1 MTPYRKSTLLVI
13 DQANPNQF
21 EAISSD
27 SFISLNIW
35 ERTHIQ
41 EWIRNEPKILGED
54 LFILTVEFNKYVQSS
69 DRLDILALDKK
80 GNLVVIELKRDD
92 FAAYADLQAIR
103 YAAMVSSMTLENL
116 SHYVVEYRRKYCH
129 EHEYSTDKA
138 LEELKEFVEVDDF
151 KELSNRPRIIL
162 CSENF
167 STELTTTVLWLNQCG
182 LDISCVRIRP
192 HRVGDKIVVVPTVI
206 IPVPEAKQY
215 QTEIQKKEE
224 AKQDATSRSK
234 RPTTIKILLD
244 NGKMK
249 MGDLL
254 TLRDNLPTYV
264 QQQLNDYPADFF
276 TAEITG
282 KLGQQNNV
290 RWREDG
296 KEYSISNLT
305 RTIFSKLHSEKE
317 YPSALTG
324 GLYWRHS
331 NGKNLYDW
339 ADEVWN
345 EQNQE

>member
-1 MTPYRKSTLLVI
+1 MTPYQKSTVLVI

-35 ERTHIQ
+35 ERKHIQ
-41 EWIRNEPKILGED
+41 EWIRKEPRILGEE
-54 LFILTVEFNKYVQSS
+54 LLVLTIEFDKFKESA
-69 DRLDILALDKK
+69 DRLDVLGLDKK
-80 GNLVVIELKRDD
+80 GNLVIIELKRDE
-92 FAAYADLQAIR
+92 FAGYADLQALR

-116 SHYVVEYRRKYCH
+116 LPHMVDYKRKYYP
-129 EHEYSTDKA
+129 EQDYSTDHA
-138 LEELKEFVEVDDF
+138 LEELKEFVEKDEF
-151 KELSNRPRIIL
+151 TELPNRPRIIL

-182 LDISCVRIRP
+182 LDISCIRIRP

-206 IPVPEAKQY
+206 IPIPEAKQY

-224 AKQDATSRSK
+224 AKQDSNSRTK

-244 NGKMK
+244 GGKIRT
-249 MGDLL
+249 GDIL
-254 TLRDNLPTYV
+254 TLHDNLPSYV
-264 QQQLNDYPADFF
+264 QQQLHDCTKEFL

-290 RWREDG
+290 RWLEDG

-305 RTIFSKLHSEKE
+305 HIIFSKLHPDKE

-324 GLYWRHS
+324 GLYWRHV

-339 ADEVWN
+339 ANEVWN
-345 EQNQE
+345 QQNQS

>member
-1 MTPYRKSTLLVI
+1 MTPYQKSTLLVI
-13 DQANPNQF
+13 DQANPSQF
-21 EAISSD
+21 ETISSD

-35 ERTHIQ
+35 ERAHIQ
-41 EWIRNEPKILGED
+41 EWIRKEPKILGED
-54 LFILTVEFNKYVQSS
+54 LFILTIEFNKYVQSS

-116 SHYVVEYRRKYCH
+116 SHYVVEYRRKYYH
-129 EHEYSTDKA
+129 EHDYSTDKA

-182 LDISCVRIRP
+182 LGISCVRIRP

-224 AKQDATSRSK
+224 AKQDVTSRTK
-234 RPTTIKILLD
+234 RPTTIKVLWD
-244 NGKMK
+244 AGKIK
-249 MGDLL
+249 TGDQLVLAGDLP
-254 TLRDNLPTYV
+254 DYIKSEFNE
-264 QQQLNDYPADFF
+264 NDLYFR
-276 TAEITG
+276 AEITG
-282 KLGQQNNV
+282 KQ
-290 RWREDG
+290 G
-296 KEYSISNLT
+296 KTNTVKWLKDEQVFYSNERRILKALRILTQPYNRYVYWKLIGRSN
-305 RTIFSKLHSEKE
+305 
-317 YPSALTG
+317 P
-324 GLYWRHS
+324 
-331 NGKNLYDW
+331 
-339 ADEVWN
+339 V
-345 EQNQE
+345 